1 MASSLLARALSGA
14 KLSSKSGARTSF
26 STPAHRVEEVRVVL
40 GCADLVNQK
49 LRRLEVVHGV
59 EKLSQHPHLLQDLF
73 FDQQLFAAG
82 AGAVDVDRRK
92 DALLVHAPVE
102 VNFHVARALELLLD
116 HVVPAPARVDQKRG
130 EDGEGAAFLHAS
142 CWPQKT

>member
-82 AGAVDVDRRK
+82 ARAGDVVPRE
-92 DALLVHAPVE
+92 DALLVHLPVGGKFP
-102 VNFHVARALELLLD
+102 VIAGLVLL
-116 HVVPAPARVDQKRG
+116 
-130 EDGEGAAFLHAS
+130 
-142 CWPQKT
+142 

>member
-82 AGAVDVDRRK
+82 ARAVDCGRPEK
-92 DALLVHAPVE
+92 G
-102 VNFHVARALELLLD
+102 LLL
-116 HVVPAPARVDQKRG
+116 HAAVAVD
-130 EDGEGAAFLHAS
+130 FH
-142 CWPQKT
+142 